1 MKRIIKKLVQ
11 ASFLQ
16 GKLDRDNVSH
26 IGNRLNRNQLKQYLF
41 ELRKKDNEQILYVD
55 IPFNHYE
62 LYQKEL
68 EKIFPKKKIIFRID
82 PNLILGIR
90 IIDNDNIYEISMNKV
105 LTDLVDYIKEY
116 D

>member
-1 MKRIIKKLVQ
+1 MKRVVKKLVQ

-16 GKLDRDNVSH
+16 GKIDKDRVLR
-26 IGNRLNRNQLKQYLF
+26 IGNSLNRGQLKQYLF
-41 ELRKKDNEQILYVD
+41 ELKKKEKEQILYVD
-55 IPFNHYE
+55 IPFNHHE

-68 EKIFPKKKIIFRID
+68 EKIFPGKRIIFRRD
-82 PNLILGIR
+82 QNLLLGIR
-90 IIDNDNIYEISMNKV
+90 IVDNDNIYEISMNKV